1 MMELPDMSKKILH
14 SIAAPNYKRSDNIL
28 TRLQDAIE
36 GELGGLSISV
46 DEAARI
52 LMYVAKPAEI
62 SWLPIDT
69 APKDNKVMLLLA
81 RFDSGGQLM
90 EVDGDGIWE
99 LQEASW
105 DDGHGS
111 YYTWMSASG
120 IEEPTHWAYQT
131 KEMHR
136 TMTLTGDQIKHLSA
150 MINPDGAGDI
160 DQLSD
165 EFTIGIVPC
174 VDDSGKV
181 ELVFG
186 AWNDDTEGVL
196 WIPDTPYWNES
207 NMHNRVFQ
215 MRAKTEGYTE
225 GWLECTE
232 AEYLKACKMFSTMD
246 TRVLEVVS

>member
-1 MMELPDMSKKILH
+1 MEPTDMSKKILH
-14 SIAAPNYKRSDNIL
+14 SIASPDYKRSDNIL

-36 GELGGLSISV
+36 GELGGVAISKE
-46 DEAARI
+46 DAARI
-52 LMYVAKPAEI
+52 LMYVAKPAEV
-62 SWLPIDT
+62 SWLPIET

-81 RFDSGGQLM
+81 RFDSDGQLM
-90 EVDGDGIWE
+90 QIDGDGIWE
-99 LQEASW
+99 YVEPMHFDA
-105 DDGHGS
+105 DGG
-111 YYTWMSASG
+111 YYTWMSANG

-160 DQLSD
+160 EQLTD

-174 VDDSGKV
+174 VDDSGNV

-196 WIPDTPYWNES
+196 WIPDTPYWTES

-215 MRAKTEGYTE
+215 MRAKTEGNTE

-232 AEYLKACKMFSTMD
+232 QEYLKACKLFSTMD